1 MFACDKNANIIITYE
16 NTNLWIGNYKAAL
29 DYDFLKNNNISV
41 IVNCTKEIP
50 FIYDIVDKPIKL
62 ETVRIPIFDTT
73 SDIDNKIM
81 NDKLDYVIP
90 FINTKFFK
98 EHKNIL
104 VHCAAGKSRSASIV
118 AAFMF
123 NFIKHI
129 DKNNLQNILKTK
141 DSYNFATDDQIMV
154 NVIKYIISKRS
165 CTFFYGSKV
174 NFIKALRSYSK
185 TQFSFPLTNNYASLL
200 FN

>member
-90 FINTKFFK
+90 FIIFRN
-98 EHKNIL
+98 
-104 VHCAAGKSRSASIV
+104 
-118 AAFMF
+118 
-123 NFIKHI
+123 
-129 DKNNLQNILKTK
+129 
-141 DSYNFATDDQIMV
+141 
-154 NVIKYIISKRS
+154 
-165 CTFFYGSKV
+165 
-174 NFIKALRSYSK
+174 
-185 TQFSFPLTNNYASLL
+185 
-200 FN
+200 